1 MDFNPFQDSAKFVEL
16 LNSQQK
22 VVFGS
27 QGSASRSSSQ
37 VPFFSQGTE
46 EGRDLP
52 AERKERRAWTP
63 TDDIVLISS
72 WLNTSKDPVVGNE
85 QKSVAFWTRVATY
98 FSASPKISGSEKRE
112 GPQCKQRW
120 HKLNEAVC
128 KFCGAYEAAT
138 REKNSGMNENDVVK
152 LAQEIFFN
160 NYKKKFTLEH
170 AWKELRHDQKWCE
183 EVRGWK
189 SLASSQVPENP
200 AAVDVDGT
208 SRPPGVKASKARG
221 KNPQAEEKRLSDF
234 QSLWSIKQ
242 NDLAMKERLSKLRI
256 LENLLAKDPPL
267 ADYEEVIMKELI
279 NELIE
284 TPTYPEIFF
293 RRRFRMNKPLFLH
306 IVDRISN
313 EVQYFRKKK
322 DGLGRISLSPLQNC
336 TAAIRVLAYGSATDT
351 VDEYLRLGETTTRR
365 PTPAVLQRLLD
376 VGKHRG
382 FPGMV
387 GSIDCMHWESK
398 NCPTAWKGKY
408 SRGSGTLND
417 INVLD
422 RSPVFDDIIK
432 GQAPNVTFLFNG
444 REYHRAYYIT
454 DGIYPK
460 WATFIQSIPLPQG
473 PKAVLFAQRQEAVR
487 KDVERAFGVLQARFA
502 IVKNAAL
509 FWDKVKIGK
518 IVRACIILHNM
529 IVEDE

>member
-16 LNSQQK
+16 LSSQQK

-98 FSASPKISGSEKRE
+98 FSASPKLAGSEKRE

-138 REKNSGMNENDVVK
+138 REKSSGMNENDIVK
-152 LAQEIFFN
+152 LAHEIFFN

-183 EVRGWK
+183 VAAAKNESTSKRRKFEDG
-189 SLASSQVPENP
+189 SHSASSQVPENP
-200 AAVDVDGT
+200 AAVDGT

-267 ADYEEVIMKELI
+267 ADYEEVIMKKLI
-279 NELIE
+279 NEL
-284 TPTYPEIFF
+284 
-293 RRRFRMNKPLFLH
+293 M
-306 IVDRISN
+306 
-313 EVQYFRKKK
+313 
-322 DGLGRISLSPLQNC
+322 
-336 TAAIRVLAYGSATDT
+336 
-351 VDEYLRLGETTTRR
+351 
-365 PTPAVLQRLLD
+365 
-376 VGKHRG
+376 
-382 FPGMV
+382 
-387 GSIDCMHWESK
+387 
-398 NCPTAWKGKY
+398 
-408 SRGSGTLND
+408 
-417 INVLD
+417 
-422 RSPVFDDIIK
+422 
-432 GQAPNVTFLFNG
+432 
-444 REYHRAYYIT
+444 
-454 DGIYPK
+454 
-460 WATFIQSIPLPQG
+460 
-473 PKAVLFAQRQEAVR
+473 
-487 KDVERAFGVLQARFA
+487 
-502 IVKNAAL
+502 
-509 FWDKVKIGK
+509 
-518 IVRACIILHNM
+518 
-529 IVEDE
+529 

>member
-98 FSASPKISGSEKRE
+98 FSASPKLAGSEKRE

-128 KFCGAYEAAT
+128 KFVG
-138 REKNSGMNENDVVK
+138 RMKQP
-152 LAQEIFFN
+152 QER
-160 NYKKKFTLEH
+160 KAVKFTLEH

-183 EVRGWK
+183 VAAAKNESTSKRRKFEDG
-189 SLASSQVPENP
+189 SHSASSQVPENP
-200 AAVDVDGT
+200 AAVDGT

-234 QSLWSIKQ
+234 QSMWSIKQ

-267 ADYEEVIMKELI
+267 ADYEEVIMKKLI
-279 NELIE
+279 NEL
-284 TPTYPEIFF
+284 
-293 RRRFRMNKPLFLH
+293 M
-306 IVDRISN
+306 S
-313 EVQYFRKKK
+313 
-322 DGLGRISLSPLQNC
+322 
-336 TAAIRVLAYGSATDT
+336 
-351 VDEYLRLGETTTRR
+351 TTCH
-365 PTPAVLQRLLD
+365 V
-376 VGKHRG
+376 
-382 FPGMV
+382 
-387 GSIDCMHWESK
+387 
-398 NCPTAWKGKY
+398 
-408 SRGSGTLND
+408 
-417 INVLD
+417 
-422 RSPVFDDIIK
+422 
-432 GQAPNVTFLFNG
+432 
-444 REYHRAYYIT
+444 
-454 DGIYPK
+454 
-460 WATFIQSIPLPQG
+460 
-473 PKAVLFAQRQEAVR
+473 
-487 KDVERAFGVLQARFA
+487 
-502 IVKNAAL
+502 
-509 FWDKVKIGK
+509 KVKK
-518 IVRACIILHNM
+518 IELELVKEYFFVSAF
-529 IVEDE
+529 

>member
-16 LNSQQK
+16 LSSQQK

-37 VPFFSQGTE
+37 VPFFIQGTE

-98 FSASPKISGSEKRE
+98 FSASPKLAGSEKRE

-183 EVRGWK
+183 VAAAKNESTSKRRKFEDG
-189 SLASSQVPENP
+189 SHSASSQVPENP
-200 AAVDVDGT
+200 AAVDGT

-234 QSLWSIKQ
+234 QSMWSIKQ
-242 NDLAMKERLSKLRI
+242 NDLAMKERLSKMRI

-267 ADYEEVIMKELI
+267 ADYEEVIMKKLI
-279 NELIE
+279 NEL
-284 TPTYPEIFF
+284 
-293 RRRFRMNKPLFLH
+293 M
-306 IVDRISN
+306 S
-313 EVQYFRKKK
+313 
-322 DGLGRISLSPLQNC
+322 
-336 TAAIRVLAYGSATDT
+336 
-351 VDEYLRLGETTTRR
+351 TTCH
-365 PTPAVLQRLLD
+365 V
-376 VGKHRG
+376 
-382 FPGMV
+382 
-387 GSIDCMHWESK
+387 
-398 NCPTAWKGKY
+398 
-408 SRGSGTLND
+408 
-417 INVLD
+417 
-422 RSPVFDDIIK
+422 
-432 GQAPNVTFLFNG
+432 
-444 REYHRAYYIT
+444 
-454 DGIYPK
+454 
-460 WATFIQSIPLPQG
+460 
-473 PKAVLFAQRQEAVR
+473 
-487 KDVERAFGVLQARFA
+487 
-502 IVKNAAL
+502 
-509 FWDKVKIGK
+509 KVKK
-518 IVRACIILHNM
+518 IELELVKEYFFVSAF
-529 IVEDE
+529 

>member
-138 REKNSGMNENDVVK
+138 REKNSGMNENDV
-152 LAQEIFFN
+152 
-160 NYKKKFTLEH
+160 
-170 AWKELRHDQKWCE
+170 

-279 NELIE
+279 NEL
-284 TPTYPEIFF
+284 
-293 RRRFRMNKPLFLH
+293 MS
-306 IVDRISN
+306 ISCH
-313 EVQYFRKKK
+313 V
-322 DGLGRISLSPLQNC
+322 
-336 TAAIRVLAYGSATDT
+336 
-351 VDEYLRLGETTTRR
+351 
-365 PTPAVLQRLLD
+365 
-376 VGKHRG
+376 
-382 FPGMV
+382 
-387 GSIDCMHWESK
+387 
-398 NCPTAWKGKY
+398 
-408 SRGSGTLND
+408 
-417 INVLD
+417 
-422 RSPVFDDIIK
+422 
-432 GQAPNVTFLFNG
+432 
-444 REYHRAYYIT
+444 
-454 DGIYPK
+454 
-460 WATFIQSIPLPQG
+460 
-473 PKAVLFAQRQEAVR
+473 
-487 KDVERAFGVLQARFA
+487 
-502 IVKNAAL
+502 
-509 FWDKVKIGK
+509 KVKK
-518 IVRACIILHNM
+518 IELELVKEYFFISAF
-529 IVEDE
+529 